1 MSVSIPGNVVKT
13 GSGGAGSASGRGT
26 HYLFPA
32 GAALTPIMGL
42 LSERFQSIA
51 VAYSVPLIAYIV
63 IALYSF
69 FGARERGLQA
79 A

>member
-26 HYLFPA
+26 HYLF
-32 GAALTPIMGL
+32 AAV
-42 LSERFQSIA
+42 

>member
-1 MSVSIPGNVVKT
+1 MSVSIPSNVVKT

-26 HYLFPA
+26 HHLFPA
-32 GAALTPIMGL
+32 V
-42 LSERFQSIA
+42 

-69 FGARERGLQA
+69 FGARERGMQA